1 MTTLGQ
7 IDYETCNHRNPDAV
21 PWDLLD
27 PDTRRARERGACEVA
42 LRVEPTIVMLR
53 AECDQQRALLSEV
66 LSDFRRIVNGNRVAT
81 ADAATYDRWLK
92 LAGIE
97 GP

>member
-1 MTTLGQ
+1 MSAPTLGQ

-42 LRVEPTIVMLR
+42 LRVEPTVVMLR
-53 AECDQQRALLSEV
+53 AQCDQLRKRLEAVRTELLRGGQTPDIRARAAIRV
-66 LSDFRRIVNGNRVAT
+66 LCNPDGS
-81 ADAATYDRWLK
+81 LK
-92 LAGIE
+92 
-97 GP
+97 